1 VEPTKYSILLS
12 TINEQNSFT
21 QVEAPEKPNFH
32 PTHSANKHPQL
43 ILKSTNY
50 STPIHHP
57 PDFPL
62 PISSRAP
69 LPETQDNPMQ
79 QKSTNSYAYVNENS
93 PNNCLNEAAISKSK
107 DPITKIKLSQV
118 IQQQNSRPNTFTI
131 THSKAH
137 HVHPTVNIIQLKLI
151 RLITHYS
158 PNALNQLNH
167 RLLFS
172 PLLQAQIR
180 IQQTQI

>member
-1 VEPTKYSILLS
+1 
-12 TINEQNSFT
+12 
-21 QVEAPEKPNFH
+21 VEAPEKPNFH
-32 PTHSANKHPQL
+32 PTHSAIKHPQL

-69 LPETQDNPMQ
+69 LPETQDNPKQ

-93 PNNCLNEAAISKSK
+93 PDNCLNEAAISKRK
-107 DPITKIKLSQV
+107 DPIMKIPALSSQPAAKLPTKHLHHYSLK
-118 IQQQNSRPNTFTI
+118 NSPRPSNRK
-131 THSKAH
+131 H
-137 HVHPTVNIIQLKLI
+137 N
-151 RLITHYS
+151 LITHY
-158 PNALNQLNH
+158 PLKALNQLNH
-167 RLLFS
+167 QLLFS
-172 PLLQAQIR
+172 PLLPEPSQIR